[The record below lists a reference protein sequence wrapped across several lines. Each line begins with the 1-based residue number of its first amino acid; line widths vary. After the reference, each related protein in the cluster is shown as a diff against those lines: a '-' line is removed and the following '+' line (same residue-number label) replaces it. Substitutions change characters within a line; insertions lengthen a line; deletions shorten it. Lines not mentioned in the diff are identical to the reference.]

1 MDDGHD
7 ALENAAPWFCLEVR
21 FIMYPYMKKTLNLM
35 DDLENKLKKLLGFL
49 FEKNTKRASL
59 IPPWWLWSHWV
70 VSPGSWWQVVPNGE
84 EKWWTLGQGGL
95 GSCRPTV
102 TWRKR
107 PFFRNVLN
115 DQVVVSQFQT
125 CLFLGNCHI
134 FLKLCSISEVDIH
147 TLVKANQLVFHP
159 FPLFLWGMFPFRY
172 ISFRYVGDHQL
183 VNLDQFGLNRMVIV
197 DWFFPK
203 DADFLCKGKSWARA
217 WKKRRGLLK
226 ALKAS
231 ESFAKRKAVNSGRL
245 GD

>member
-1 MDDGHD
+1 MTVMMHWKMQLPDFVWRFD
-7 ALENAAPWFCLEVR
+7 LSCIPTWKRPWTWWTILRISSRSYLVFFL
-21 FIMYPYMKKTLNLM
+21 KKTQ
-35 DDLENKLKKLLGFL
+35 
-49 FEKNTKRASL
+49 KRASL

-159 FPLFLWGMFPFRY
+159 FPLFFWGMFPFRY

-183 VNLDQFGLNRMVIV
+183 VNLV
-197 DWFFPK
+197 
-203 DADFLCKGKSWARA
+203 
-217 WKKRRGLLK
+217 
-226 ALKAS
+226 
-231 ESFAKRKAVNSGRL
+231 
-245 GD
+245 